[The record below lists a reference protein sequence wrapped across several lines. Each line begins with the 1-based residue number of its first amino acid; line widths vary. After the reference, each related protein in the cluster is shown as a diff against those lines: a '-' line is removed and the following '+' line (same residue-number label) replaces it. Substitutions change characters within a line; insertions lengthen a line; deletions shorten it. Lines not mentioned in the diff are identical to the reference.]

1 MAYFKNAANSLLNK
15 TAGKLF
21 QEYADSYFSEESK
34 NSAQSLKD
42 TWEEAKGHFKEMR
55 SNFAGISPTL
65 RAFKRQITTGSF
77 GTTKEEQEKYE
88 AKAMG
93 MDFDESAF
101 SFDDMEGGGD
111 SFSFEG
117 GDTNNEF
124 NFDEGDKYET
134 TNNYNTVNVI
144 NNDTS
149 SKFDREL
156 STSDRLMND
165 KMDVQTSVF
174 ASSLAGASNY
184 LAEIAQHL
192 NEMKSFNSDATT
204 NFYTTSLEYFQAE
217 TSRHETLN
225 KYYELSLERLQEET
239 KEAKKRK
246 ETYDTM
252 YKSINMISHSVD
264 VIQNFAGMLSL
275 LPMAV
280 NPVLQR
286 LGTDPL
292 GLLVEKGG
300 TWLFKKMFSKPMR
313 VWERFQLGIHERI
326 GNILNNWSHTTEKGL
341 FGTITKWLGNTFKPD
356 MEGRDSLSLGVK
368 KKEAKADFDNETHNS
383 INTVIPMYLSKIL
396 QAVSKTDD
404 MQIYD
409 VQSGRMVSSIDIE
422 DKIQK
427 KVDEIASGM
436 DSDLIGGKLDTYL
449 SSSLDPEL
457 KKRIIET
464 AVYQSRS
471 HNMFKY
477 NSIRD
482 VFKHDSDMLK
492 VIDEVLEEN
501 KHSSKDIEGELLES
515 FRTTMMQSEKKM
527 ENLSHEIRTNSSHS
541 MVAANMQSKKLT
553 GVGNDM
559 TSGLGFNEDESA
571 TYKQGIGSAYDRL
584 KGDYYDK
591 SKRGARLEETK
602 KEEEKKDPTSNTLD
616 LGDSE
621 NVLNGHDYN
630 SIRINLDGSLSKR
643 QSAKAKAAL
652 EALISEKGSEEAAIA
667 WLTEQRKAADRTD
680 IEEAHATGQAY
691 DNGKKLVSDPNL
703 VSEPTIASLAGTS
716 GKKVLIGESGPEA
729 IMPLERGADGS
740 LGVKIASV
748 ETEQTKKKRERKKKV
763 SDSKK
768 ASEYL
773 DDFNQKVEN
782 KINGFFNSLNDL
794 PKTDLSKNK
803 YVKKMGFV
811 EDILN
816 AKKGE
821 KGKALK
827 GMIMDKLDK
836 NIFNPLKRTFIG
848 EKNLDDKTTKDIS
861 FLKIALVKLENIIL
875 KPIKKLLVGEK
886 KAKHMTVWDI
896 VKEKFE
902 KYISLPIRKL
912 IVGKEKAKKM
922 TLWESLETGFEKHI
936 LLPTKR
942 LLLGDEKKKDANKKT
957 LWEAISY
964 GFSNRLLLP
973 LKKEMLGEGTTDKKA
988 KNTSLYKAF
997 ETYYVRDI
1005 LNPFKGYLLG
1015 TKDLK
1020 KIKKNSLIESMWFRY
1035 EESILT
1041 PMKQWMMGG
1050 KVSRKKAKEASFFEE
1065 AFNALDK
1072 KILTPF
1078 KNNLFGKDLK
1088 GSKATVG
1095 AFLNRLLFGN
1105 QRASRTSLWDN
1116 IKKEAKT
1123 IFKDV
1128 TKGFLNDWFKPFKNA
1143 AKDYIK
1149 FFGTTFLSTAKN
1161 ELKMQWRNFKK
1172 FATPKLKK
1180 LGLDIGE
1187 ILKKQFET
1195 GILAPLGKFFG
1206 KLNDRMSNLWKM
1218 VLRAPLNFMKG
1229 LADQRRAKHIEAGLS
1244 YGKKEDERI
1253 KAKAEA
1259 VKNGGSWFDWKDY
1272 GKEKE
1277 NQLKDTSQDGGLFS
1291 DIFGNDPKGK
1301 VAQVITKTQQ
1311 AMASGAEKLKETA
1324 ETVKEKTVETFKDTS
1339 EFIKQSTEAV
1349 KEVAKRTR
1357 EEKSANKVNANTA
1370 DKVNINTE
1378 TDPSKADT
1386 SANVKAKVNG
1396 NSIKVENNTQPKEQS
1411 VDSNTSSN
1419 EGPSIKEK
1427 ASLLG
1432 NIDLNVAKILA
1443 AIENLDFSGGDGK
1456 NVKRKGFFGRPFGRI
1471 TGFFGTL
1478 FSPVISAVK
1487 DGYGLMKSIVKSTGS
1502 AIKFV
1507 TKDLWNTSMKL
1518 ISGIVPLVK
1527 GISSGIGSVVKGI
1540 GTAIG
1545 GITKAIGGVLSTSIT
1560 AIESIFNKTINIAGK
1575 AFLKVAKGI
1584 GATIGA
1590 IGSVIGEI
1598 GPKLVKG
1605 IGVIGESLLEATSS
1619 LIKGVGKLTTSTI
1632 KTLAEVGTTIID
1644 GIGSLAKSFINNF
1657 LPSGMKKPDDVRIV
1671 NLKDL
1676 LTESKLTPLFTKE
1689 KETQQRRRMVNFKPI
1704 EEAPKVEVK
1713 EKDVKKKGG
1722 LLGFLAMAVTG
1733 FFAWVKTKAVSF
1745 AAKLWRNF
1753 ALMRAAS
1760 IAGAGRGMT
1769 TGGVVPGGTVPTK
1782 PKPSMG
1788 GKLASLGKGLLR
1800 KAGWIG
1806 GAYMLLDNLGRIG
1819 NGLEDTPEIIAQRKE
1834 RENEIALSKFGTTAD
1849 KLTAKQQK
1857 AVTDERLSGKVVSA
1871 VGSGASDAL
1880 SGAMIGATIGS
1891 VVPVVGTAVGGLI
1904 GGVVG
1909 FLSGF
1914 FAETGSET
1922 GDVLSL
1928 IGSKLAEWAGAA
1940 WEGIKD
1946 IGKGI
1951 FNFFAK
1957 VPKML
1962 WDGVKSTAE
1971 GIGKLIGGIADWVG
1985 EKFRDGIDVMGSK
1998 LKEGWNTFVENL
2010 LDMPKKILSGMVGN
2024 VTEYISNMK
2033 ASIIETTSNIQTN
2046 ITTAAGKAWNFVK
2059 NITGNMTDEEYAEA
2073 NKKLDNVSSE
2083 EKAQAALQKQSTID
2097 EGLKKADERRQ
2108 SVSEIADKI
2117 SGGLKD
2123 ITTFENTTSRLDRQ
2137 RLMIAK
2143 LEEELQ
2149 GDRDKMFEQ
2158 FSKQMA
2164 EDKDYDIKLAQR
2176 DFDRLSKERQEL
2188 KAANK
2193 QLPEQA
2199 IQARESMKKVSMNG
2213 FKEGDTN
2220 QLYQRLPLPKNQDWS
2235 SYDKMSVKE
2244 RYAHL
2249 APTIL
2254 SAASAIGLDP
2264 ALALGTIWVESKFHP
2279 TIKAKGSNAKGLYQ
2293 FVPDTWTEQLQ
2304 KYGNKFGIPST
2315 ALNTD
2320 VRASAILG
2328 AKFVKDN
2335 ADRVRKIKEPTTTD
2349 MYLYHFAGSGGGAY
2363 YLKGLRST
2371 PNARV
2376 DSNNP
2381 SKDIRA
2387 QWASNIP
2394 IFYNKDG
2401 SLRTYAEMYQE
2412 LNRRVADGNKFAQE
2426 SGGFEVKE
2434 TTMEV
2439 MNNGSESSLDISND
2453 PTISR
2458 EGSSGFD
2465 INSFMKKAF
2474 NRLIGVNDGDL
2485 EGTPANPYHSSEQQ
2499 SFDVLQQNE
2508 ITSQVEQQE
2517 QVYAE
2522 MKDSMEKTTKAV
2534 QQATAPATKSGTP
2547 TNSADNKWKVG
2558 ANSHQKG
2565 ILRGAAGVNSKY
2577 EAKFHKTQGKGVLTT
2592 DFTADAM
2599 SGYDPNK
2606 EYFRVSGEEGRLN
2619 VTGMDPKVLDNYNK
2633 MAYHYKV
2640 QTGKTLVMNTGYRS
2654 LKMQQK
2660 LWDKALSG
2668 KGNKAARPGTS
2679 LHGFGVAIDMDS
2691 SINEQLERSGLMKKY
2706 GFYRPLPVKGE
2717 TQHIQAMGI
2726 RDVEGLAKYAA
2737 VGDTGVDPQGQ
2748 AEMKEAK
2755 AFNGGLTGGGGA
2767 GGEWNDPNIQREGDS
2782 GSNIEQVLLKQM
2794 EKTLGGADAKSFYGM
2809 FGNNGR
2815 SEYAD
2820 ISGKSPLASSS
2831 DSISDTTKEIA
2842 NNENNSGSLKD
2853 YQKGVDS
2860 EMLKVHMKT
2869 GEQEQA
2875 QRVKEAISGEAKQD
2889 VAKNNIEVN
2898 PEVNIT
2904 NDNKELVSGQSEQ
2917 TTVLNE
2923 MLKALN
2929 NLPDNIRQV
2938 LSESISKPQA
2948 VTPYSNTTQN
2958 DFFSQSNT
2966 ITPPNPYIMASGN
2979 HSTLLE
2985 PSAGARRVAKGG
2997 TYLN

>member
-21 QEYADSYFSEESK
+21 QEYADSYFSEDTTKGYESIK
-34 NSAQSLKD
+34 NTISE
-42 TWEEAKGHFKEMR
+42 TKESFNTLR
-55 SNFAGISPTL
+55 NSFAGITPTFRAL
-65 RAFKRQITTGSF
+65 RRQITTGKF
-77 GTTKEEQEKYE
+77 GTSKEEDNKREM
-88 AKAMG
+88 KAFMG
-93 MDFDESAF
+93 GADFDFDSSAF
-101 SFDDMEGGGD
+101 DSVDD
-111 SFSFEG
+111 SFSNSG
-117 GDTNNEF
+117 SSNEF
-124 NFDEGDKYET
+124 NFDEGDTINNNT
-134 TNNYNTVNVI
+134 TNNINVNNVI
-144 NNDTS
+144 NGS
-149 SKFDREL
+149 SDKFSKEL

-165 KMDVQTSVF
+165 KMDVQTSVLGSGLTNLSSHVSES
-174 ASSLAGASNY
+174 ASY
-184 LAEIAQHL
+184 LRDIRDFLQ
-192 NEMKSFNSDATT
+192 NSTT
-204 NFYTTSLEYFQAE
+204 EFYSTSLEYFQVE
-217 TSRHETLN
+217 TSRHEQGN
-225 KYYELSLERLQEET
+225 KFFELSIERLELEKKAYEKG
-239 KEAKKRK
+239 KES
-246 ETYDTM
+246 YDTM
-252 YKSINMISHSVD
+252 YKSLNMVSSV
-264 VIQNFAGMLSL
+264 ASTLSSSLSMLNQI
-275 LPMAV
+275 PMMIT
-280 NPVLQR
+280 PFLER
-286 LGTDPL
+286 LGVDPL
-292 GLLVEKGG
+292 GLIIEKGG
-300 TWLFKKMFSKPMR
+300 INLFKKLFAHPIH
-313 VWERFQLGIHERI
+313 VFERLQAGMHDRI
-326 GNILNNWSHTTEKGL
+326 GMILNRWAVNTEKG
-341 FGTITKWLGNTFKPD
+341 FMGTITRFLGSKFAPNLDPK
-356 MEGRDSLSLGVK
+356 SSINLSVSEL
-368 KKEAKADFDNETHNS
+368 KEKVDFDRETHKT
-383 INTVIPMYLSKIL
+383 INNVIPLYLSKIL
-396 QAVSKTDD
+396 NTLEGKDESER
-404 MQIYD
+404 QIFD
-409 VQSGRMVSSIDIE
+409 LEKGSMTTVGEKRLEVRKKIDNINSGLDYNL
-422 DKIQK
+422 
-427 KVDEIASGM
+427 IA
-436 DSDLIGGKLDTYL
+436 GKLGLELNFNDKL
-449 SSSLDPEL
+449 SVEQKDNLL
-457 KKRIIET
+457 K
-464 AVYQSRS
+464 
-471 HNMFKY
+471 
-477 NSIRD
+477 SIMY
-482 VFKHDSDMLK
+482 KATSSDMYKYDKLVDLADTEEEREALADIVAK
-492 VIDEVLEEN
+492 NADLEV
-501 KHSSKDIEGELLES
+501 ELMES
-515 FRTTMMQSEKKM
+515 FRQTLTRQNKEMQ
-527 ENLSHEIRTNSSHS
+527 NLQHSIMTNS
-541 MVAANMQSKKLT
+541 ALYQSLMDLSDKESDDYRLAGADFYRGMEDYREDSWKHQESINKSFLYAKEGYRNKYQKQDMPEDFMKSKDDNKK
-553 GVGNDM
+553 
-559 TSGLGFNEDESA
+559 EDDNIIGA
-571 TYKQGIGSAYDRL
+571 HAKGSAY
-584 KGDYYDK
+584 
-591 SKRGARLEETK
+591 
-602 KEEEKKDPTSNTLD
+602 
-616 LGDSE
+616 
-621 NVLNGHDYN
+621 
-630 SIRINLDGSLSKR
+630 
-643 QSAKAKAAL
+643 SA
-652 EALISEKGSEEAAIA
+652 
-667 WLTEQRKAADRTD
+667 
-680 IEEAHATGQAY
+680 
-691 DNGKKLVSDPNL
+691 GKKVVDDPKLVNQ
-703 VSEPTIASLAGTS
+703 PTIANLAGTD
-716 GKKVLIGESGPEA
+716 GKKVLIGEEGPEA
-729 IMPLERGADGS
+729 IMPLERNANGE
-740 LGVKIASV
+740 LGVKISSATIG
-748 ETEQTKKKRERKKKV
+748 EKQQEITEGKDKSLSNRAQEYIDNDLTQKIEKKVKGFWDYLENLPKKDVDEKTRERFSFAEKI
-763 SDSKK
+763 
-768 ASEYL
+768 ATSEK
-773 DDFNQKVEN
+773 D
-782 KINGFFNSLNDL
+782 
-794 PKTDLSKNK
+794 KT
-803 YVKKMGFV
+803 
-811 EDILN
+811 
-816 AKKGE
+816 
-821 KGKALK
+821 GKTIK
-827 GMIMDKLDK
+827 SMIMDKVDAK
-836 NIFNPLKRTFIG
+836 VINPLKRTILG
-848 EKNLDDKTTKDIS
+848 DKELSDDETKKIS
-861 FLKIALVKLENIIL
+861 FFKIALIKLENLIL
-875 KPIKKLLVGEK
+875 KPIKRWLVGEEKAKRMTLWDIAKEKFNYYIGDPLKNLLVGE
-886 KAKHMTVWDI
+886 D
-896 VKEKFE
+896 
-902 KYISLPIRKL
+902 R
-912 IVGKEKAKKM
+912 AKKL
-922 TLWESLETGFEKHI
+922 TLWETLKVSTEEKVLVPLKRMMLGEEKEGQAEITSLYDSFKYMFSNRI
-936 LLPTKR
+936 LLGLKR
-942 LLLGDEKKKDANKKT
+942 SLLGLYEEDNDIAKQVPLYEAFKIAFEDNLLKPFKGLLLGTDDKYLINK
-957 LWEAISY
+957 
-964 GFSNRLLLP
+964 
-973 LKKEMLGEGTTDKKA
+973 
-988 KNTSLYKAF
+988 TSLVKS
-997 ETYYVRDI
+997 I
-1005 LNPFKGYLLG
+1005 
-1015 TKDLK
+1015 
-1020 KIKKNSLIESMWFRY
+1020 WFRY

-1041 PMKQWMMGG
+1041 PLKQLMLPPGTS
-1050 KVSRKKAKEASFFEE
+1050 KEDAKKENFVKT
-1065 AFNALDK
+1065 AFNAFNNR
-1072 KILTPF
+1072 ILNPL
-1078 KNNLFGKDLK
+1078 KNHFVGENSMGD
-1088 GSKATVG
+1088 KATFG
-1095 AFLNRLLFGN
+1095 AFFNRMLFGN
-1105 QRASRTSLWDN
+1105 EKANTTTLWEN
-1116 IKKEAKT
+1116 IKSGSKQL
-1123 IFKDV
+1123 FKDV

-1259 VKNGGSWFDWKDY
+1259 VKNGGSWFNWKDF

-1357 EEKSANKVNANTA
+1357 EEKSASKVNSNTA
-1370 DKVNINTE
+1370 DKVNVNTE
-1378 TDPSKADT
+1378 TT
-1386 SANVKAKVNG
+1386 SAKEDKSAENVKAKING
-1396 NSIKVENNTQPKEQS
+1396 NSAKVETNTQPKEQS
-1411 VDSNTSSN
+1411 VETNTSSN
-1419 EGPSIKEK
+1419 EGLSIKEK

-1432 NIDLNVAKILA
+1432 NIDLNVAKILS

-1456 NVKRKGFFGRPFGRI
+1456 NTKRKGFFGRLFGRI
-1471 TGFFGTL
+1471 TGFFGIL
-1478 FSPVISAVK
+1478 FSPVITLFK
-1487 DGYGLMKSIVKSTGS
+1487 DGYGLVKSVVKSTGS

-1507 TKDLWNTSMKL
+1507 TKDLWSTSMKL
-1518 ISGIVPLVK
+1518 IGGIVPLVK
-1527 GISSGIGSVVKGI
+1527 GISTGIGNVVKGI
-1540 GTAIG
+1540 GFAIG
-1545 GITKAIGGVLSTSIT
+1545 GIAKVIGGVLSTSIT
-1560 AIESIFNKTINIAGK
+1560 AIGNIFNKTIDIAGK
-1575 AFLKVAKGI
+1575 AFLKVANGI

-1590 IGSVIGEI
+1590 IGNVIGEI

-1605 IGVIGESLLEATSS
+1605 IGVIGETLLDVSSS
-1619 LIKGVGKLTTSTI
+1619 LIKGVGKLTASAV

-1834 RENEIALSKFGTTAD
+1834 RENEIALSKFGTTTD

-1971 GIGKLIGGIADWVG
+1971 GIGKLIGGIANWVG

-2024 VTEYISNMK
+2024 VTEYIGNMK
-2033 ASIIETTSNIQTN
+2033 ASIIETASNIQTN

-2293 FVPDTWTEQLQ
+2293 FVPGTWTEQLQ

-2381 SKDIRA
+2381 SNDIRA
-2387 QWASNIP
+2387 QWASNRP

-2434 TTMEV
+2434 TTMEA
-2439 MNNGSESSLDISND
+2439 MNNGNESSLDISND

-2485 EGTPANPYHSSEQQ
+2485 EGGPSNPYHSSEQQ
-2499 SFDVLQQNE
+2499 SFDVLKQNE

-2517 QVYAE
+2517 QAYAE
-2522 MKDSMEKTTKAV
+2522 MKDSMEKTAKAV
-2534 QQATAPATKSGTP
+2534 QQATAPTPAKSGTP

-2767 GGEWNDPNIQREGDS
+2767 SGEWNDPNIQREGDS